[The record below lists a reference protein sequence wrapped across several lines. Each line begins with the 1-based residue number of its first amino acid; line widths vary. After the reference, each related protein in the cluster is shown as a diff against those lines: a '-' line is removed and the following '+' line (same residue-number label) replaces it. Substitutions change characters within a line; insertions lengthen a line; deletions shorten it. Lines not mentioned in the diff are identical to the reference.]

1 MPLKENNMKSPIAIN
16 DISVKFGDKAILD
29 HLSYEFECGKIICLI
44 GPSGA
49 GKSTFIKAIVGMQ
62 KLDSGNVEVLERKIP
77 DREVLGKL
85 GYMAQEDA
93 LFKELTGKQN
103 LEFFGS
109 LQGIKKKDLQGK
121 LDKAAAT
128 VNLTK
133 QLNQSISNYSG
144 GMQRRLSLAIA
155 LQTDAPILLLDE
167 PTVGIDPELRQE
179 IWGELRNQ
187 ANQGKTILITTHVMD
202 EAERCDIV
210 LMLRNGKFIAE
221 GSPNEIK
228 GKYQV
233 DSVEEAFIVAG
244 KNLELENKGAA
255 K

>member
-1 MPLKENNMKSPIAIN
+1 MTSPITVKGM
-16 DISVKFGDKAILD
+16 SVKFGDKIILD
-29 HLSYEFECGKIICLI
+29 RLSYDFESGKIICLI
-44 GPSGA
+44 GPSGS
-49 GKSTFIKAIVGMQ
+49 GKSTFIKSIVGMQ
-62 KLDSGNVEVLERKIP
+62 KLDSGSVEILEVKIP
-77 DREVLGKL
+77 DRKILGQL

-109 LQGIKKKDLQGK
+109 LQGIKKNVLTEK
-121 LDKAAAT
+121 LEKAALI
-128 VNLTK
+128 VNLTSHLK
-133 QLNQSISNYSG
+133 QSVANYSG

-179 IWGELRNQ
+179 IWEELRNQ
-187 ANQGKTILITTHVMD
+187 ADQGKTILITTLVMD

-221 GSPNEIK
+221 GSPKEIK
-228 GKYQV
+228 EKYQV

-244 KNLELENKGAA
+244 KTLEMKA
-255 K
+255 KEVVR

>member
-1 MPLKENNMKSPIAIN
+1 MKSPIAIN

-29 HLSYEFECGKIICLI
+29 HLSYEFESGKIICLI

-62 KLDSGNVEVLERKIP
+62 KLDSGNVKILERKIP

-103 LEFFGS
+103 LEFLVLCKES
-109 LQGIKKKDLQGK
+109 KKDLQGK

-179 IWGELRNQ
+179 IWEELRNQ

-202 EAERCDIV
+202 EAERCDVV

-221 GSPNEIK
+221 GSPKEIK
-228 GKYQV
+228 EKYQV
-233 DSVEEAFIVAG
+233 ASVEEAFIVAG

>member
-1 MPLKENNMKSPIAIN
+1 MTSPITVKGM
-16 DISVKFGDKAILD
+16 SVKFGDKIILD
-29 HLSYEFECGKIICLI
+29 RLSYDFESGKIICLI
-44 GPSGA
+44 GPSGS
-49 GKSTFIKAIVGMQ
+49 GKSTFIKSIVGMQ
-62 KLDSGNVEVLERKIP
+62 KLDRGSVEILEVKIP
-77 DREVLGKL
+77 DRKILGQL

-109 LQGIKKKDLQGK
+109 LQGIKKNELTEK
-121 LDKAAAT
+121 LEKAALT
-128 VNLTK
+128 VNLTSHLK
-133 QLNQSISNYSG
+133 QSVANYSG

-179 IWGELRNQ
+179 IWEELRNQ

-202 EAERCDIV
+202 EAERCDVV

-221 GSPNEIK
+221 GSPKEIK
-228 GKYQV
+228 EKYQV
-233 DSVEEAFIVAG
+233 ASVEEAFIVAG

>member
-1 MPLKENNMKSPIAIN
+1 MPSKEKNMTSPITIN

-29 HLSYEFECGKIICLI
+29 HLSYEFESGKIICLI

-62 KLDSGNVEVLERKIP
+62 KLDSGNVEILERKIP

-109 LQGIKKKDLQGK
+109 LQGIQKKDLQDK

-133 QLNQSISNYSG
+133 QLNQSISYHS
-144 GMQRRLSLAIA
+144 
-155 LQTDAPILLLDE
+155 LLLCK
-167 PTVGIDPELRQE
+167 R
-179 IWGELRNQ
+179 
-187 ANQGKTILITTHVMD
+187 
-202 EAERCDIV
+202 
-210 LMLRNGKFIAE
+210 MLLF
-221 GSPNEIK
+221 
-228 GKYQV
+228 Y
-233 DSVEEAFIVAG
+233 F
-244 KNLELENKGAA
+244 
-255 K
+255 

>member
-1 MPLKENNMKSPIAIN
+1 MTSPITVKGM
-16 DISVKFGDKAILD
+16 SVKFGDKIILD
-29 HLSYEFECGKIICLI
+29 RLSYDFESGKIICLI
-44 GPSGA
+44 GPSGS
-49 GKSTFIKAIVGMQ
+49 GKSTFIKSIVGMQ
-62 KLDSGNVEVLERKIP
+62 KLDRGSVEILEVKIP
-77 DREVLGKL
+77 DRKILGQL

-109 LQGIKKKDLQGK
+109 LQGIKKNVLTEK
-121 LDKAAAT
+121 LEKAALI
-128 VNLTK
+128 VNLTSHLK
-133 QLNQSISNYSG
+133 QSVANYSG

-179 IWGELRNQ
+179 IWEELRNQ
-187 ANQGKTILITTHVMD
+187 ADQGKTILITTLVMD

-221 GSPNEIK
+221 GSPKEIK
-228 GKYQV
+228 EKYQV

-244 KNLELENKGAA
+244 KTLEMKA
-255 K
+255 KEVVR

>member
-1 MPLKENNMKSPIAIN
+1 MTSPITVKGM
-16 DISVKFGDKAILD
+16 SVKFGDKIILD
-29 HLSYEFECGKIICLI
+29 RLSYDFESGKIICLI
-44 GPSGA
+44 GPSGS
-49 GKSTFIKAIVGMQ
+49 GKSTFIKSIVGMQ
-62 KLDSGNVEVLERKIP
+62 KLDSGSVEILEVKIP
-77 DREVLGKL
+77 DRKILGQL

-93 LFKELTGKQN
+93 LFKELNGKQN

-109 LQGIKKKDLQGK
+109 LRGIKKNELTEK
-121 LDKAAAT
+121 LEKAALT
-128 VNLTK
+128 VNLTSHLK
-133 QLNQSISNYSG
+133 QSVANYSG

-179 IWGELRNQ
+179 IWEELRNQ
-187 ANQGKTILITTHVMD
+187 ADQGKTILITTHVMD

-221 GSPNEIK
+221 GSPKEIK
-228 GKYQV
+228 EKYQV

-244 KNLELENKGAA
+244 KTLEMKA
-255 K
+255 KEVVR

>member
-1 MPLKENNMKSPIAIN
+1 MTSPITVKGM
-16 DISVKFGDKAILD
+16 SVKFGDKIILD
-29 HLSYEFECGKIICLI
+29 RLSYDFESRKIICLI
-44 GPSGA
+44 GPSGS
-49 GKSTFIKAIVGMQ
+49 GKSTFIKSIVGMQ
-62 KLDSGNVEVLERKIP
+62 KLDSGSVEILEVKIP
-77 DREVLGKL
+77 DRKILGQL

-109 LQGIKKKDLQGK
+109 LQGIKKNELTEN
-121 LDKAAAT
+121 LEKAALT
-128 VNLTK
+128 VNLTSHLK
-133 QLNQSISNYSG
+133 QSVANYSG

-179 IWGELRNQ
+179 IWEELRNQ
-187 ANQGKTILITTHVMD
+187 ADQGKTILITTLVMD

-221 GSPNEIK
+221 GSPKEIK
-228 GKYQV
+228 EKYQV

-244 KNLELENKGAA
+244 KTLEMKA
-255 K
+255 KEVVR

>member
-1 MPLKENNMKSPIAIN
+1 MAEEYVLELKGITKIFPGVKALNKVQFQLKPGEVHALMGEN
-16 DISVKFGDKAILD
+16 
-29 HLSYEFECGKIICLI
+29 
-44 GPSGA
+44 GA

-62 KLDSGNVEVLERKIP
+62 KLDSGNVKILERKIP

-103 LEFFGS
+103 LEFFGP

-128 VNLTK
+128 VNLIK
-133 QLNQSISNYSG
+133 QLNQSISNNSG

-179 IWGELRNQ
+179 IWEELRNQ

-202 EAERCDIV
+202 EAERCDVI

-221 GSPNEIK
+221 GSPKEIK
-228 GKYQV
+228 EKYQV
-233 DSVEEAFIVAG
+233 ASVEEAFIVAG
-244 KNLELENKGAA
+244 KNLELQNKGAA

>member
-1 MPLKENNMKSPIAIN
+1 MTSPITVKGM
-16 DISVKFGDKAILD
+16 SVKFGDKIILD
-29 HLSYEFECGKIICLI
+29 RLSYDFESGKIICLI
-44 GPSGA
+44 GPSGS
-49 GKSTFIKAIVGMQ
+49 GKSTFIKSIVGMQ
-62 KLDSGNVEVLERKIP
+62 KLDSGSVEILEVKIP
-77 DREVLGKL
+77 DRKILGQL

-109 LQGIKKKDLQGK
+109 LQGIKKNELTEK
-121 LDKAAAT
+121 LEKAALT
-128 VNLTK
+128 VNLTSHLK
-133 QLNQSISNYSG
+133 QSVANYSG

-179 IWGELRNQ
+179 IKRTRG
-187 ANQGKTILITTHVMD
+187 QGKTILITTLVMD

-221 GSPNEIK
+221 GSPKEIK
-228 GKYQV
+228 EKYQV

-244 KNLELENKGAA
+244 KTLEMKA
-255 K
+255 KEVVR

>member
-1 MPLKENNMKSPIAIN
+1 MTSPITVKGM
-16 DISVKFGDKAILD
+16 SVKFGDKIILD
-29 HLSYEFECGKIICLI
+29 RLSYDFESGKIICLI
-44 GPSGA
+44 GPSGS
-49 GKSTFIKAIVGMQ
+49 GKSTFIKSIVGMQ
-62 KLDSGNVEVLERKIP
+62 KLDSGSVEILEVKIP
-77 DREVLGKL
+77 DRKILGQL

-109 LQGIKKKDLQGK
+109 LQGIKKNELTEK
-121 LDKAAAT
+121 LEKAALT
-128 VNLTK
+128 VNLTSNLK
-133 QLNQSISNYSG
+133 QSVANYSG

-179 IWGELRNQ
+179 IWEELRNQ
-187 ANQGKTILITTHVMD
+187 ADQGKTILITTHVMD

-210 LMLRNGKFIAE
+210 LMLRNGKFIDE
-221 GSPNEIK
+221 GSPKEIK
-228 GKYQV
+228 EKYQV

-244 KNLELENKGAA
+244 KTLEMKA
-255 K
+255 KEVVR